1 MSAFLATGCAGH
13 GSFAL
18 LHTRRARTEPGGR
31 SARGWLGSFVAWVL
45 LLGNLLFG
53 PAVPSARGQITS
65 LADDIIILSAGVGN
79 QEQQRADAHLGT
91 PAGSGGNPFGYSPGS
106 GDPRLGPQGVPGPG
120 GGGRYLQSDVLEAAA
135 GEPQFRSVGSV
146 RTAQWPAAT
155 TQLRT
160 AVGALAIPDDG
171 EDDEGPPDGLTL
183 DAAINQLVR
192 QNYDL
197 RTKWME
203 IPQARADVLTASLRA
218 NPLVFASASSI
229 PYGSYSAQRPGQA
242 DYSATVIYPVDVSH
256 KRAARTEVACEAQ
269 RVLEAQYQDAVRLAI
284 DRLYLAYLDVI
295 TARETLRYTKANRD
309 GLLKVYRLAH
319 SQLNNQR
326 ISGPD
331 FDRVG
336 IQLDSAEISVEQ
348 AQVTLRES
356 LHMLGLMLA
365 MPLEQAEQIQL
376 FGTIHDT
383 SMPPP
388 AHDELLA
395 LARSIRPDL
404 VAYRLGVRRA
414 GADVQLAEAEKTS
427 DVFFLYT
434 PYDLRNNTPTGGQN
448 ATSWSV
454 AAFGSV
460 PLFNRNQGNIRRA
473 QLNVTQTRIELA
485 GLEQQVNEEVHGA
498 LAEYLASRDTV
509 NRLEES
515 ILPRSKR
522 IRDGSL
528 RLLEQGE
535 TSTIDYLA
543 AQREYNDIVRQY
555 RDALVRHRRSMLRL
569 NTAVGRRIFP

>member
-1 MSAFLATGCAGH
+1 
-13 GSFAL
+13 L
-18 LHTRRARTEPGGR
+18 L
-31 SARGWLGSFVAWVL
+31 V
-45 LLGNLLFG
+45 GNLLAG
-53 PAVPSARGQITS
+53 PTIPTARAQITS
-65 LADDIIILSAGVGN
+65 LADDIIILSAGIDK
-79 QEQQRADAHLGT
+79 QEQQRADAHLA
-91 PAGSGGNPFGYSPGS
+91 PPGSGGNPFGYNPGG
-106 GDPRLGPQGVPGPG
+106 GDQRLGPQGVPGPG
-120 GGGRYLQSDVLEAAA
+120 GGGRALQSDVLEAAA
-135 GEPQFRSVGSV
+135 GEPQFRPIGSL
-146 RTAQWPAAT
+146 RAAPLPATAMRLQ
-155 TQLRT
+155 T
-160 AVGALAIPDDG
+160 AGGAMALPD
-171 EDDEGPPDGLTL
+171 EEAEDEGPADGLTL
-183 DAAINQLVR
+183 DSAINQLVK

-218 NPLVFASASSI
+218 NPLVFATASSI
-229 PYGSYSAQRPGQA
+229 PYGQYSAQRPGQS

-284 DRLYLAYLDVI
+284 DRLYSAYLDVI
-295 TARETLRYTKANRD
+295 TARETLRYTTANRD
-309 GLLKVYRLAH
+309 GLRKVYRLAH
-319 SQLNNQR
+319 SQLNNGR

-331 FDRVG
+331 FDRIG
-336 IQLDSAEISVEQ
+336 IQLDSAEISIEQ
-348 AQVTLRES
+348 AQVAQRES

-365 MPLEQAEQIQL
+365 MPIEQAEQIQL

-383 SMPPP
+383 SVPPP
-388 AHDELLA
+388 PHDELLA
-395 LARSIRPDL
+395 QARSIRPDL

-414 GADVQLAEAEKTS
+414 GADVQLAEAEKHS

-434 PYDLRNNTPTGGQN
+434 PYDLRNNAPTGGQN

-454 AAFGSV
+454 AAFGSI

-473 QLNVTQTRIELA
+473 QLNVAQTRIELA

-535 TSTIDYLA
+535 ASAIDYLT
-543 AQREYNDIVRQY
+543 AQREYNDVVRQY

>member
-1 MSAFLATGCAGH
+1 MASRIAQA
-13 GSFAL
+13 
-18 LHTRRARTEPGGR
+18 
-31 SARGWLGSFVAWVL
+31 
-45 LLGNLLFG
+45 
-53 PAVPSARGQITS
+53 QITS
-65 LADDIIILSAGVGN
+65 LADDILILSAGLEK
-79 QEQQRADAHLGT
+79 QEEQRADEHLGR

-106 GDPRLGPQGVPGPG
+106 GDPRLGPTGVPGPG
-120 GGGRYLQSDVLEAAA
+120 GGGRPLQSDVLEAAA
-135 GEPQFRSVGSV
+135 GEPQHRSVGALRPPPRSQS
-146 RTAQWPAAT
+146 TATLQSAT
-155 TQLRT
+155 
-160 AVGALAIPDDG
+160 GALAIPDD
-171 EDDEGPPDGLTL
+171 EQEDEGPPDGLTL
-183 DAAINQLVR
+183 DEAINRLVK

-218 NPLVFASASSI
+218 NPLVFGSVSQI
-229 PYGSYSAQRPGQA
+229 PYGNYSAQRPGER
-242 DYSATVIYPVDVSH
+242 DYSATVIYPLDVSH
-256 KRAARTEVACEAQ
+256 KRTARTEVACEAQ

-284 DRLYLAYLDVI
+284 DRLYSAYLDVI
-295 TARETLRYTKANRD
+295 AARETLRFTQANRD
-309 GLLKVYRLAH
+309 GLMKVYRLAH
-319 SQLNNQR
+319 SQLQNQR
-326 ISGPD
+326 ISAPE

-348 AQVTLRES
+348 AKVTLRES
-356 LHMLGLMLA
+356 LHVLGLMLA
-365 MPLEQAEQIQL
+365 MPLEQSEQIAL
-376 FGTIHDT
+376 RGTIHDT
-383 SMPPP
+383 SVPPA

-395 LARSIRPDL
+395 EARSIRPDL

-414 GADVQLAEAEKTS
+414 AADVELAQAEKYT
-427 DVFFLYT
+427 DVFVLYT
-434 PYDLRNNTPTGGQN
+434 PYDFRNNAPTGGQN

-473 QLNVTQTRIELA
+473 QLNVTQTRIELS

-509 NRLEES
+509 NRLEEA

-522 IRDGSL
+522 IRDASL

-535 TSTIDYLA
+535 AGAMDYLA
-543 AQREYNDIVRQY
+543 AQREYNDVVRQY

>member
-1 MSAFLATGCAGH
+1 MAC
-13 GSFAL
+13 
-18 LHTRRARTEPGGR
+18 
-31 SARGWLGSFVAWVL
+31 L
-45 LLGNLLFG
+45 LLGNLLWG
-53 PAVPSARGQITS
+53 PAIPRAHGQITS
-65 LADDIIILSAGVGN
+65 LADDIIILSAGIDK
-79 QEQQRADAHLGT
+79 QEQQKADAHLGT
-91 PAGSGGNPFGYSPGS
+91 PAGSGGNPFGYSPGG
-106 GDPRLGPQGVPGPG
+106 GDPRLGPQGVSGPG
-120 GGGRYLQSDVLEAAA
+120 GGGRSLQSDVLEAAA
-135 GEPQFRSVGSV
+135 GEPQFRPVGSL
-146 RTAQWPAAT
+146 RIAPRQTAPIQMQA
-155 TQLRT
+155 
-160 AVGALAIPDDG
+160 AVGALAIPDDA
-171 EDDEGPPDGLTL
+171 EEDEGPSDGLTL
-183 DAAINQLVR
+183 DLAINQLVR

-218 NPLVFASASSI
+218 NPLVFATASSI
-229 PYGSYSAQRPGQA
+229 PYGSYSAQRPGQQ

-284 DRLYLAYLDVI
+284 DRLYSAYLDVI
-295 TARETLRYTKANRD
+295 TARETLRYVKANRD

-331 FDRVG
+331 FDRIG

-365 MPLEQAEQIQL
+365 IPLEQAERIEL

-383 SMPPP
+383 SVPPP
-388 AHDELLA
+388 PHDELLV
-395 LARSIRPDL
+395 LSRSIRPDL

-414 GADVQLAEAEKTS
+414 AADVQLAEAEKLS
-427 DVFFLYT
+427 DVFVLYT
-434 PYDLRNNTPTGGQN
+434 PYDLRNNVPTGGQN

-454 AAFGSV
+454 AAFGSI

-473 QLNVTQTRIELA
+473 QLNVSQTRIELA
-485 GLEQQVNEEVHGA
+485 GLEQQVNEEVHGSY
-498 LAEYLASRDTV
+498 AEYLASRDTV

-535 TSTIDYLA
+535 ASAIDYLA